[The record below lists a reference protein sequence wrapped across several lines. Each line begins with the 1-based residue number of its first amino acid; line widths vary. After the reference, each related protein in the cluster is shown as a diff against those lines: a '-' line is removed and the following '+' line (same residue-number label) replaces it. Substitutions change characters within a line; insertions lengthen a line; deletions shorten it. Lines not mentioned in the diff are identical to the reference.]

1 MSIRML
7 AKELYRLVQQ
17 VEKLEKKLRTAP
29 PEEREQLEDQL
40 RKVKAERDRL
50 RKMLEGSKGSK

>member
-7 AKELYRLVQQ
+7 AKELYLLVQQ

-40 RKVKAERDRL
+40 RKTKAERDRL
-50 RKMLEGSKGSK
+50 RRMLEGSKGSK